1 MPSPLAN
8 APVSQDEKIRAEQRQ
23 KELQQA
29 QATAYE
35 PSQEVPTI
43 QSPEGTYV
51 PMEGLT
57 PDVASD
63 LYRDAVSDWYNIGLT
78 PEGTLSSEIQYDPY
92 LIDTEQLNLARAY
105 DYDPMRREAMNRLE
119 ASQQG
124 QYQTALTN
132 LASSTGLT
140 AADRM
145 ALASQY
151 NRGLLGSQ
159 AGLAGEIG
167 TAEAKNIW
175 ETDVANQELL
185 NKAYLQNLELQNQ
198 AQIGNIG
205 TLRDERRRMGD
216 IARDMYERDIRIGK
230 AKEFADQL

>member
-8 APVSQDEKIRAEQRQ
+8 APVSQDEKIRAEQRRQ
-23 KELQQA
+23 QQQQQESLQSTPA
-29 QATAYE
+29 
-35 PSQEVPTI
+35 PTPVI
-43 QSPEGTYV
+43 PANEGTYV
-51 PMEGLT
+51 PTEGLT
-57 PDVASD
+57 PETASD
-63 LYRDAVSDWYNIGLT
+63 LYRDAASDWYNIGLT
-78 PEGTLSSEIQYDPY
+78 PEGTLAQEIQYNPY
-92 LIDTEQLNLARAY
+92 LIDTGELELAQAY

-175 ETDVANQELL
+175 ETDRANQELM

-198 AQIGNIG
+198 AQVGNIG
-205 TLRDERRRMGD
+205 TLRDERRRAGD

-230 AKEFADQL
+230 AKEFADML